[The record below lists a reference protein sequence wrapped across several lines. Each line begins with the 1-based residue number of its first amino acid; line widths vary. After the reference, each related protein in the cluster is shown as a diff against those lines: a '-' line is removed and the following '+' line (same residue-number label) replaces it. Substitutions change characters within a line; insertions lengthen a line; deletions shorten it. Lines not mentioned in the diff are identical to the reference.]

1 MPTRANNS
9 SGNELVSVM
18 IDGKAHNQWESYDI
32 DSDLMTPA
40 DAWQVSIGLKSNQLP
55 DFVQP
60 WSLVEVKVGNDT
72 ILTGRVDEIT
82 DSIDKHD
89 HSLNLSGRD
98 YAAILVDCAAPIF
111 TTRTATLPEIV
122 AKIVKPLG
130 LNKIKIDAKASSTRE
145 KISVEPGDRAWD
157 VLQNAAEANGLWP
170 WFSPN
175 GTLIIGGPDYTKP
188 PVATLIMRRDGK
200 GNNTLSISRSRNV
213 TNHFSTVTVLGQTHG
228 TETESGKH
236 SIKATAKDDGVT
248 FSRPQIVIDHE
259 LDNTALATARA
270 RKLLADSMLS
280 VLDLHIKVSGHRIT
294 QNGQLWEPGQR
305 IQVESEPHG
314 IKGIYFLMGR
324 RFSKSRSDGTKTE
337 LRLKQDK
344 LWVLDAHPHKRRH
357 RKGKN
362 NIGSG
367 AIIDVSATS

>member
-1 MPTRANNS
+1 MPTPN
-9 SGNELVSVM
+9 NELVSVM
-18 IDGKAHNQWESYDI
+18 IDGKAHSQWESYDI

-40 DAWQVSIGLKSNQLP
+40 DAWQVSIGLKTNQLP

-72 ILTGRVDEIT
+72 VLTGRVDEIT

-111 TTRTATLPEIV
+111 TTRSATLPEIA
-122 AKIVKPLG
+122 AKVVKPLG
-130 LNKIKIDAKASSTRE
+130 LNKINIDAKTSSIRE

-170 WFSPN
+170 WFSPD
-175 GTLIIGGPDYTKP
+175 GTLMIGGPDYTKP
-188 PVATLIMRRDGK
+188 PVATLIMRRDGR
-200 GNNTLSISRSRNV
+200 GNNALSISRSRNV

-236 SIKATAKDDGVT
+236 AIKATAKDDGVT
-248 FSRPQIVIDHE
+248 FKRPQIVIDHE
-259 LDNTALATARA
+259 ADNASIAYSRA
-270 RKLLADSMLS
+270 KKLQADSMLS
-280 VLDLHIKVSGHRIT
+280 AFDLHIKVSGHRIT

-314 IKGIYFLMGR
+314 IKGIFFLMGR
-324 RFSKSRSDGTKTE
+324 RFTKSRSDGTKTE
-337 LRLKQDK
+337 LRLKQDN
-344 LWVLDAHPHKRRH
+344 LWVIDAHPHKRRH

-362 NIGSG
+362 HIGPG
-367 AIIDVSATS
+367 AIIDVSAAS